1 MCIFVLE
8 DNFNSMNQREMLK
21 CRKVLFFWSLLGMA
35 MMVYSCA
42 SSSKTTTF
50 EFQHHQSLT
59 SGFVVDDDTVFFPN
73 HFVVEKNLDE
83 LDVNI
88 RISPHKMKKGDEAA
102 VCVWA
107 DGENHADAVVHKI
120 GAANAWVLYRF
131 VVNGKTYP
139 VCSVFLGFPSKD
151 QALVHIK
158 RVDED
163 LVFYQPYDR
172 EVARIGLSQLYNG
185 IPIERN
191 VRLIMYAIHA
201 ENHQPFMVDFDY

>member
-1 MCIFVLE
+1 M
-8 DNFNSMNQREMLK
+8 NFRELLC
-21 CRKVLFFWSLLGMA
+21 CRKMLHLLLLLGA
-35 MMVYSCA
+35 AITVCSCA

-59 SGFVVDDDTVFFPN
+59 SDFVVENDTVFFPN

-107 DGENHADAVVHKI
+107 DGENHADAVVFKK

-139 VCSVFLGFPSKD
+139 ICTVFLGFPSKQ

-158 RVDED
+158 RVDDD

-172 EVARIGLSQLYNG
+172 EVARIGLSQLFKG
-185 IPIERN
+185 DLSDKT
-191 VRLIMYAIHA
+191 VRFVMYAIQA
-201 ENHQPFMVDFDY
+201 ENHKPFTVDFEY